1 MPSGHTVI
9 RNLQERKSKLST
21 IKMDYHTIS
30 LALLKRQSEV
40 YCLIDVQKFKIQHN
54 VKDQLQKYIK
64 KQGFNGIEDISAFN
78 KIENSRDPILKKIY
92 HDANIAYLYDQRKI
106 KNLTKTHRD
115 ELKGA
120 TDFYNQDKL
129 KLEKELSEQQSKL
142 DKYLI
147 ESNSQQTNYK
157 SEMKEIT
164 DKILLFN
171 TKFVET
177 FNHLFHHKY
186 DLSNVGNWPLQ
197 DFLDSAKNVQKTL
210 NTNVITS
217 FFNSSLRQTYL
228 KQKEYDRLYGES
240 SFKTQFS
247 KLLSMLEDYNSIR
260 NDLYNSESE
269 AEKFSNKINSKI
281 NSIHKEMSN
290 DKNYFDKR
298 KRELNKYKN
307 DIKKLEEKTESYYI
321 YQEYQ
326 SALEARTQEAYEKSN
341 DIRKLEKSFLSLRD
355 NQHNVEEIISNINS
369 LESSIDKSIRKIKRN
384 ASANIPSHKIQS
396 SLDSMDTMILSQNNI
411 ASNFLLMD
419 LINNPIITESDM
431 QTFNSSFQVD
441 STLSSHMDNTPIID
455 LGHVDMSNFDVNIPD
470 MGNFDINI
478 PNIDISVPDIS
489 IPDISIPD
497 ISIPD
502 ISMPDI
508 GSSFDSGSSFDFG
521 GGSFDSSS
529 W

>member
-1 MPSGHTVI
+1 MPSGHSVI
-9 RNLQERKSKLST
+9 RNLEERKSKLST
-21 IKMDYHTIS
+21 IKIDYHKIS
-30 LALLKRQSEV
+30 LALLKRQSEIN
-40 YCLIDVQKFKIQHN
+40 CLIDLQKFKIQHN
-54 VKDQLQKYIK
+54 VKNQFQQYIK

-78 KIENSRDPILKKIY
+78 KIENSRDPVLKKIY
-92 HDANIAYLYDQRKI
+92 HDANVAYLYDQRKI
-106 KNLTKTHRD
+106 KYLTKTYRD

-186 DLSNVGNWPLQ
+186 DLTNVDNWPLH

-247 KLLSMLEDYNSIR
+247 KLISMLEDYNSIR

-269 AEKFSNKINSKI
+269 AEKFSNKINKKM
-281 NSIHKEMSN
+281 NSINNEINN
-290 DKNYFDKR
+290 DKEFFNKR
-298 KRELNKYKN
+298 KRELNTYKN
-307 DIKKLEEKTESYYI
+307 DIRTLTNKTESDYI
-321 YQEYQ
+321 HKEYH
-326 SALEARTQEAYEKSN
+326 SELDVRIQEAQQKSN
-341 DIRKLEKSFLSLRD
+341 DIRKLKKSFSSIRD
-355 NQHNVEEIISNINS
+355 NQHKVEDIISNINS
-369 LESSIDKSIRKIKRN
+369 LESSIDKSIRKIKRH
-384 ASANIPSHKIQS
+384 ASANIPSHKIQP

-411 ASNFLLMD
+411 ASTFLLMD
-419 LINNPIITESDM
+419 LINNPILEASDM
-431 QTFNSSFQVD
+431 QAFNNSFQGD
-441 STLSSHMDNTPIID
+441 SFLSSYTDNAPIID
-455 LGHVDMSNFDVNIPD
+455 LGHVDIGNFDVNIPD

-478 PNIDISVPDIS
+478 PNIDISV
-489 IPDISIPD
+489 PDISIPD